1 MQDKEQYKELLLPN
15 GLKVCL
21 YPIET
26 LMSVYA
32 IAKIRTGA
40 IFEKENERGI
50 SHFVEHAAFLG
61 TNQFPT
67 QKDLGVY
74 AENNGISYSGATG
87 NHFTDYTTYSPYTNL
102 EKSLGLLYE
111 LIFESK
117 LDEESVL
124 KEKQVI
130 LSEYND
136 FWHTP
141 ERRFEQEFWR
151 KRFSWENHPYSWRPM
166 GTPETVRKL
175 NISDIMKWRK
185 KYYTPTNMVLCI
197 VGNFKISEIENVI
210 IKTFGP
216 LKKGI
221 KHEEPK
227 FSSNDYSD
235 FNLYYLSDKRPQIT
249 FGLSFPS
256 FGFRETERK
265 DWFKVRLLNQVLGGM
280 RTSRLHSRL
289 REKERM
295 VYKVGSF
302 YTFHSWM
309 GGLEITGAVPVEKLP
324 TAIELTKEETL
335 KLKNS
340 GITTKE
346 LECAKNRLSYS
357 IMMAFDNPESVA
369 RDISGQVFD
378 DLEVWFPK
386 QTIKMIK
393 EIKKEEVE
401 GLAERI
407 FDFSKINIGLLGNV
421 RQETIQEID
430 NIFRN

>member
-1 MQDKEQYKELLLPN
+1 MQDKNQYNELLLSN

-21 YPIET
+21 YPIKT

-32 IAKIRTGA
+32 ITKVRTGA
-40 IFEKENERGI
+40 IFEKENERGT

-74 AENNGISYSGATG
+74 AENNGITYNGATG

-102 EKSLGLLYE
+102 EKGLELLYE
-111 LIFESK
+111 IVFKPK
-117 LDEESVL
+117 LEKESVL

-151 KRFSWENHPYSWRPM
+151 KRFSWKNHPYSWRPM
-166 GTPETVRKL
+166 GIPETIQKL
-175 NISDIMKWRK
+175 TLPDIVSWRK

-197 VGNFKISEIENVI
+197 VGNFKISEIERTIN
-210 IKTFGP
+210 KTFGQA
-216 LKKGI
+216 KKGV

-249 FGLSFPS
+249 FKLSFPS

-265 DWFKVRLLNQVLGGM
+265 DWFKLRLLNQVLGAM
-280 RTSRLHSRL
+280 RTSRLYSRL

-295 VYKVGSF
+295 VYRIGSSN
-302 YTFHSWM
+302 TFHSWM
-309 GGLEITGAVPVEKLP
+309 GGLEIGGTVPSKQ
-324 TAIELTKEETL
+324 LTTTL
-335 KLKNS
+335 KLV
-340 GITTKE
+340 KE
-346 LECAKNRLSYS
+346 EILKLKDNGVKIKEMQCAQNRLSYS

-369 RDISGQVFD
+369 KDISGQVYD
-378 DLEVWFPK
+378 NIEVWFPK
-386 QTIKMIK
+386 QTIKIIK
-393 EIKKEEVE
+393 EIKKEEIE
-401 GLAERI
+401 GLTKRI

-421 RQETIQEID
+421 PVETLKEI
-430 NIFRN
+430 RNTFGD